1 MCGSEH
7 GKDSQWLTH
16 AFRPL
21 QNTCQALAR
30 LVVHGT
36 RRARRE
42 AMRWSQAGSLAAIVG
57 LGCAVGLSSA
67 REAARRRT
75 KSAPPDP
82 ARPQL
87 ALQSIAP
94 SSLCITSGEL
104 AGARVEVPTFRAV
117 APGHGGD
124 AASLS
129 FVVRGQSE
137 TTRPLASGYERRQL
151 GLKLRANDGCNLVYV
166 MWRLDP
172 KPKLEVSIKRNA
184 GARSN
189 RECGAR
195 GYTRIKPTQRGALP
209 MLEYGT
215 RYELRA
221 EIDGDSLIAW
231 VDDRVM
237 WRGKLPA
244 EARELAGP
252 AGLRSDNLMFE
263 LAAVAVDAR
272 SGGSV
277 DVKCHGRDE
286 AE

>member
-1 MCGSEH
+1 
-7 GKDSQWLTH
+7 
-16 AFRPL
+16 
-21 QNTCQALAR
+21 
-30 LVVHGT
+30 
-36 RRARRE
+36 
-42 AMRWSQAGSLAAIVG
+42 MRWSQAGSLAAIVG

-244 EARELAGP
+244 EARKLAGP